1 MVGQSGFWRWLI
13 GGESCLVAGTLGVW
27 LMCPGIAH
35 ARFLHS
41 IAPSLSFPMAQSSPA
56 LSGSWRLVS
65 LGEMA
70 APDVV
75 PQSMELTAEFE
86 GDRLFGSGGCN
97 RFTGGFET
105 QGNQLSV
112 GPLASTF
119 MACEPPISTQETRYF
134 AALQGAQRYEID
146 EQGQLLVFYETEEE
160 TGVLQF
166 SRQPIPG
173 LW

>member
-1 MVGQSGFWRWLI
+1 MANRPGFRQWFIR
-13 GGESCLVAGTLGVW
+13 GESFLVVSALG
-27 LMCPGIAH
+27 LLTASPGIAH
-35 ARFLHS
+35 AGSFTL
-41 IAPSLSFPMAQSSPA
+41 IGTSLAFPMAQSSSA
-56 LSGSWRLVS
+56 LGGSWRLVS

-70 APDVV
+70 SPDVV

-119 MACEPPISTQETRYF
+119 MACEPPIADQETRYL
-134 AALQGAQRYEID
+134 AALQGAQRYEIN
-146 EQGQLLVFYETEEE
+146 EQGQLLIFYETEEGM
-160 TGVLQF
+160 GVLQF
-166 SRQPIPG
+166 IRQPIPG